1 MIKNLF
7 HITLISYI
15 WKRYKAI
22 IISTLSLFFYF
33 WLIGKLHEDFVSYSH
48 LNDDKQYIGLS
59 FLLKWLAFF
68 TGFIIYFVFNTRSR
82 SSGKREKTTKNNLSN
97 KLTRSEN
104 KKELSRVSNH
114 QNSAPDKTDP
124 FEGVRKKEKL
134 RSTADFI
141 IEKGKNRVR

>member
-33 WLIGKLHEDFVSYSH
+33 WLIGKLHEDFVSYGH

-59 FLLKWLAFF
+59 FLLKWFAFF
-68 TGFIIYFVFNTRSR
+68 TGFIVYFVFNTRYRGSV
-82 SSGKREKTTKNNLSN
+82 KRKKTTKNNFPSKLS
-97 KLTRSEN
+97 RSKN
-104 KKELSRVSNH
+104 KKEVSVLSNNQS
-114 QNSAPDKTDP
+114 SESDKTDL
-124 FEGVRKKEKL
+124 FKDILKKEKL
-134 RSTADFI
+134 RSVADFI
-141 IEKGKNRVR
+141 IEKNKNQGH